1 MELGIVQKRQPV
13 IQKSSKKTTYHI
25 SDPFFRFW
33 FRFVPKNMM
42 AIASDTMSRI
52 YDAAVD
58 SFLPSYMGL
67 VFEEICKQYLI
78 YYADELPIRLQ
89 DIGEWW
95 GAHPREKKEVQVD
108 IVALGAK
115 ANNASSGR
123 RFLIGSCKFKNEP
136 IGTDELDLL
145 RDYASLFTTAEDECF
160 YYIFSKSAIT
170 GALREKQKQGEV
182 TRVSLDE
189 IYGR

>member
-1 MELGIVQKRQPV
+1 
-13 IQKSSKKTTYHI
+13 
-25 SDPFFRFW
+25 
-33 FRFVPKNMM
+33 MM
-42 AIASDTMSRI
+42 AIASDGMDRI

-78 YYADELPIRLQ
+78 YYAPQLLFPLQ

-95 GAHPREKKEVQVD
+95 GAHPKKKKEVQVD

-115 ANNASSGR
+115 SDNAASGR
-123 RFLIGSCKFKNEP
+123 RFIIGSCKYKNEP

-145 RDYASLFTTAEDECF
+145 QDYASLFTTEEDERF
-160 YYIFSKSAIT
+160 YYIFSKSAFT
-170 GALREKQKQGEV
+170 SGLQEKQKQGEV
-182 TRVSLDE
+182 TLVTLEE
-189 IYGR
+189 IYKNR